1 MKTEN
6 NNSLNTLKAKT
17 FAVFVLQGSFRA
29 VFSKKKTYLQET
41 PGKPQESLKTSASR
55 FS

>member
-29 VFSKKKTYLQET
+29 VFSKKKTYRKLQENHRN
-41 PGKPQESLKTSASR
+41 P
-55 FS
+55 